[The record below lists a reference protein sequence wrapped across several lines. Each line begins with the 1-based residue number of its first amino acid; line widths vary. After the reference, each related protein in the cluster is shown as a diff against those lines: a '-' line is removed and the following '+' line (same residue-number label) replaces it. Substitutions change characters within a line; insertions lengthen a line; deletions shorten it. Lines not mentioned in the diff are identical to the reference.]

1 MWFVTLKF
9 TLFKPKVNL
18 AGKKLQDLLSR
29 MLLVDVDE
37 NHRISEK
44 KIFEAVQLMEEF
56 AGKKTFATVDKEMVH
71 KALVSSLAKN
81 LKNTHVSE
89 GETDSE
95 TRDSESGYD
104 DLREAYDVKQDVSEA
119 SSSYGI
125 STAVDT
131 IEEESRAVSA
141 KKGEIMTIKLEP
153 SGHMQQRSEEAFGTV
168 DKPIDIEKLLFQNQA
183 QKLEAE

>member
-1 MWFVTLKF
+1 
-9 TLFKPKVNL
+9 
-18 AGKKLQDLLSR
+18 

-56 AGKKTFATVDKEMVH
+56 AGKKTFATVDKEIIH
-71 KALVSSLAKN
+71 KAIVSSLAKN
-81 LKNTHVSE
+81 LKNTHVSNA
-89 GETDSE
+89 ETDSE

-104 DLREAYDVKQDVSEA
+104 DLREAYDVKQDISEA
-119 SSSYGI
+119 SSSYAV

-131 IEEESRAVSA
+131 HEEESRAVSV
-141 KKGEIMTIKLEP
+141 KKGEVMTIKLEP
-153 SGHMQQRSEEAFGTV
+153 SGHVQRRPEEAFGTA